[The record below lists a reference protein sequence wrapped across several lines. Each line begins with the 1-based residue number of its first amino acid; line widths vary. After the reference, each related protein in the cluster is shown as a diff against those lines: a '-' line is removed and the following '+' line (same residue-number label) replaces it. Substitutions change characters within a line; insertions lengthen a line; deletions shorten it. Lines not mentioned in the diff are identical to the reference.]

1 MLFRART
8 YGAAV
13 RPLEETMAK
22 PTLDNDLFDRLRA
35 SGLRKRAARAIAEA
49 GDNSSKF
56 VQSRVDELR
65 PLAETIEDTAR
76 GGAKKTR
83 SAAAKKGAATRK
95 RAATKRSTAAKTAAA
110 TRAKRSS

>member
-1 MLFRART
+1 MQFPART
-8 YGAAV
+8 YEAAV

-22 PTLDNDLFDRLRA
+22 ATLDADLFNKLRA

-49 GDNSSKF
+49 GDNSSKL
-56 VQSRVDELR
+56 VQSTVDELR
-65 PLAETIEDTAR
+65 SLAETIESRAR

-95 RAATKRSTAAKTAAA
+95 RAATKRSTAAKTA
-110 TRAKRSS
+110 